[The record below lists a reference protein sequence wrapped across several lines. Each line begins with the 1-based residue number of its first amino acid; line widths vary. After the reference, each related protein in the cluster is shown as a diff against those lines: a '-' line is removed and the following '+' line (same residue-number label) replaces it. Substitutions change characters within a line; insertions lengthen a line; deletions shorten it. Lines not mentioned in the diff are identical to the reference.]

1 MILKEKMLL
10 VASAFVKAH
19 TLNPKDLFQ
28 AQRADLTLVS
38 WRHFVNLV

>member
-1 MILKEKMLL
+1 MILKEKML

-28 AQRADLTLVS
+28 AQRADSALWPLE
-38 WRHFVNLV
+38 LI

>member
-1 MILKEKMLL
+1 MILKEKMLV

-28 AQRADLTLVS
+28 AQRADSALWPPELI
-38 WRHFVNLV
+38 